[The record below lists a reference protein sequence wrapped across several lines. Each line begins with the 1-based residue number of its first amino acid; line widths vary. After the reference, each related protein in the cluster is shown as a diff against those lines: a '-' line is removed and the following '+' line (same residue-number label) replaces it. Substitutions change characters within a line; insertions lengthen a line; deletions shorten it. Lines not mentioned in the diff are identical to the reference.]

1 MLPLSNGNDTRATPA
16 QKNALQSRRIRE
28 VWGKLARVS
37 EPVDPLVPIEPTA
50 LSTPEAA
57 LEREPS
63 PPAAEGYDPVEL
75 RRRMAVCFSGPEL
88 RELAESL
95 GVAGSI
101 TWTRGPSESA
111 RDLIKQFEKY
121 YGLGILVTKLRELR
135 PLVEWPEP
143 SDPALASPP
152 AAPKTIVAAPLA
164 LDPQAPG
171 ALLQDPLAPS
181 TATATLQSQ
190 VAPPLPR
197 AWPGTVAPTPVAAIP
212 GPRGIDPR
220 VLILV
225 AGLTVL
231 AALIAYAAGRAS
243 RPPTAAGEAAG
254 SAAPAS
260 SAARTRPPGPAT
272 YAANA
277 FRRSLDRVVRS
288 CDLPTSADRDA
299 AILGLALSRC
309 GLQLRAPLSALTAP
323 PLEPVILDNPRP
335 QPPRTRPRPAKDP
348 VQAKDPATTK
358 ADACIGACESERRSC
373 NDHCGPEP
381 LESSLYDGYMRCR
394 SRCMSATARCRLAC
408 SQ

>member
-50 LSTPEAA
+50 PPAP
-57 LEREPS
+57 EREPL

-164 LDPQAPG
+164 LDPREAG

-181 TATATLQSQ
+181 SSTASPQSPI
-190 VAPPLPR
+190 APPLPR
-197 AWPGTVAPTPVAAIP
+197 AWPGTTAPAPVAATP
-212 GPRGIDPR
+212 APRGIDPR
-220 VLILV
+220 VLIVV

-243 RPPTAAGEAAG
+243 RPPMAAGEAAG
-254 SAAPAS
+254 SAAPVS
-260 SAARTRPPGPAT
+260 SAAPTRPPGPAT
-272 YAANA
+272 YAADA

-288 CDLPTSADRDA
+288 CDIPTSADRDA

-309 GLQLRAPLSALTAP
+309 GLQLRAPTSALTAP

-335 QPPRTRPRPAKDP
+335 PPPRTKSRPAKAP
-348 VQAKDPATTK
+348 APAKDPATAK
-358 ADACIGACESERRSC
+358 ADACIGACETDRRSC

-394 SRCMSATARCRLAC
+394 SRCMSATAHCRLAC
-408 SQ
+408 AQ